1 MADAAP
7 ETAATPPAAL
17 LRQQAEWLAPARA
30 RLLRRAAIAH
40 RASVLDLGAGSGA
53 VTTELARR
61 SSGRVVALDQAWA
74 PLRAAAAPGICA
86 QAGRLPFP
94 SAAFDLVF
102 CQCALLW
109 MAPLP
114 PVISEIWRVLQP
126 GGILIALEPDYGG
139 LLEHPPALALRDIWL
154 AALTRAGADPL
165 VGRALPGLL
174 AEQGFDVRADLL
186 PELLPPS
193 PARFAMLRGLPLTR
207 REQRALRRAER
218 AAASHSAPWQQIA
231 HLPFVLLSASR

>member
-1 MADAAP
+1 MAAEGP
-7 ETAATPPAAL
+7 ETAATPSAAL
-17 LRQQAEWLAPARA
+17 LHQQAEWLAPARA
-30 RLLRRAAIAH
+30 RLLRRAGIAH

-53 VTTELARR
+53 VTPELARR

-74 PLRAAAAPGICA
+74 PLRAAETPGICA
-86 QAGRLPFP
+86 QARRLPFP
-94 SAAFDLVF
+94 AASFDLVF

-114 PVISEIWRVLQP
+114 QVVSEIWRILQP

-139 LLEHPPALALRDIWL
+139 LLEHPPAVALREIWL
-154 AALTRAGADPL
+154 AALARAGADPL

-174 AEQGFDVRADLL
+174 ARQGFNVRADLL

-193 PARFAMLRGLPLTR
+193 PARFDLLRGLPLTR

-218 AAASHSAPWQQIA
+218 ATAALSDPWQQIA